1 MNETGNA
8 ARRML
13 DANMK
18 RKAGREEK
26 DMLRIRGERI
36 PLLKF
41 PMLEACDL
49 IEHGITT
56 RLGGVSEGML
66 ASLNLSFSRG
76 DEKERV
82 QENFRRV
89 SGEFGAS
96 EDRFVFTEQEHADK
110 VRVVREEDAGKGLT
124 CERDYSCVDALVT
137 NVPRLVLSVF
147 VADCVPVFFVDPV
160 RRAIGLA
167 HSGWKGT
174 AGRIAEKTLRLMSE
188 QYGTRAEDV
197 LCGIAPSICQSCF
210 EIRRDVAGVFAKE
223 FAGQEEKVM
232 CLPGAKDASSA
243 DDADV
248 AALKERLRG
257 DDPED
262 KFHLDLW
269 AANRLILEDAGVL
282 PENISVTDV
291 CTCCNTELLFSHRG
305 SNGRRGNLGA
315 FLMIKD

>member
-1 MNETGNA
+1 MNEMENKCKH
-8 ARRML
+8 L
-13 DANMK
+13 LIENMK
-18 RKAGREEK
+18 RKCGRAEK
-26 DMLRIRGERI
+26 DRLRICGEEI

-41 PMLEACDL
+41 PMLEACDR

-56 RLGGVSEGML
+56 RLGGVSEGMF

-89 SGEFGAS
+89 ADELDVT

-110 VRVVREEDAGKGLT
+110 VRVVTEEDAGKGLT

-174 AGRIAEKTLRLMSE
+174 AGRISEKTLRLMSE
-188 QYGTRAEDV
+188 KYGTRAEDV

-210 EIRRDVAGVFAKE
+210 EVRRDVAGVFAKE
-223 FAGQEEKVM
+223 FAGREAEVM
-232 CLPGAKDASSA
+232 CLPEAKDAPSVSG
-243 DDADV
+243 ADV
-248 AALKERLRG
+248 ASLKERLRG

-282 PENISVTDV
+282 PEHISVTDV
-291 CTCCNTELLFSHRG
+291 CTCCNTDLLFSHRG

-315 FLMIKD
+315 FLMIRD